1 MHIRTDKQHRD
12 VHRAT
17 VEQEV
22 VTRIIAER
30 VAEKLGIALDSASVS
45 HRAYITSTST
55 STGYVYRVEVEITD
69 DHTAKPAAGSIDV
82 MTIDGPMVLGPSE
95 TK

>member
-30 VAEKLGIALDSASVS
+30 VAEKLGVSLDSPTVS
-45 HRAYITSTST
+45 YRAYITSRST
-55 STGYVYRVEVEITD
+55 STGYTYEVEVEIID
-69 DHTAKPAAGSIDV
+69 DHAPIVTVA
-82 MTIDGPMVLGPSE
+82 
-95 TK
+95 